1 MSLCAQ
7 KLAAASTSH
16 EAAVSEEKAAVQK
29 LALAKEAAEKVLAEN
44 NLPPADEF
52 VPDRENI
59 SRLPELNERLKQF
72 VSALS
77 DAAKRQEELSGEL
90 SGKERPDIASL
101 KKLRDSAD
109 AKCSELDFN
118 IRSTEENI
126 KRLTDL
132 AADCR
137 KRMEA
142 LNARREIYA
151 RQREFADMMSG
162 AKGISFTRYVLG
174 VMLDMVTDEANNML
188 ANMLD
193 GTFRLVRSKE
203 VGGGSKQGL
212 DLMVESALAEH
223 SASYPTAQLSGGEK
237 FLISLVLGVA
247 LSTVVQSRFGG
258 ISIDAMFIDEGFG
271 SLDPAALADA
281 VKVIYTIQGSR
292 RKVGIISHVDKLKEE
307 IPCCINVKK
316 DRHGSSLSY

>member
-1 MSLCAQ
+1 M
-7 KLAAASTSH
+7 
-16 EAAVSEEKAAVQK
+16 
-29 LALAKEAAEKVLAEN
+29 
-44 NLPPADEF
+44 
-52 VPDRENI
+52 
-59 SRLPELNERLKQF
+59 NERLKQF

-188 ANMLD
+188 ANIPRRS
-193 GTFRLVRSKE
+193 FRAARNFSSPLCWAWRCQQWCRAVSE
-203 VGGGSKQGL
+203 A
-212 DLMVESALAEH
+212 SALTLCSSTRA
-223 SASYPTAQLSGGEK
+223 SAPLTLPLWQTL
-237 FLISLVLGVA
+237 
-247 LSTVVQSRFGG
+247 
-258 ISIDAMFIDEGFG
+258 
-271 SLDPAALADA
+271 
-281 VKVIYTIQGSR
+281 
-292 RKVGIISHVDKLKEE
+292 
-307 IPCCINVKK
+307 
-316 DRHGSSLSY
+316 